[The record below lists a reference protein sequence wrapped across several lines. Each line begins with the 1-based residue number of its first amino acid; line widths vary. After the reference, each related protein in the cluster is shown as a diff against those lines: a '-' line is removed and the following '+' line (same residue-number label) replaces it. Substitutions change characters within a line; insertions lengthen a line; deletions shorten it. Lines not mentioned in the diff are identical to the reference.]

1 MVQLN
6 AITAWNMQIPF
17 PPKRISMWHEARA
30 RCNTTGFAKD
40 PIGLIEFVGCGP
52 AHGRVNSMTVELH
65 IPAKTLA
72 IARRREP
79 FEYLSAITG
88 IIIKQPMSAVS
99 CLESANLH
107 IRADKQNQLRLRAE
121 MTERDKEAIRAA
133 GRDEDALPSRAL
145 KEKMRRECLYV
156 DLL

>member
-1 MVQLN
+1 MDPLTITLN
-6 AITAWNMQIPF
+6 
-17 PPKRISMWHEARA
+17 R
-30 RCNTTGFAKD
+30 
-40 PIGLIEFVGCGP
+40 
-52 AHGRVNSMTVELH
+52 
-65 IPAKTLA
+65 
-72 IARRREP
+72 
-79 FEYLSAITG
+79 
-88 IIIKQPMSAVS
+88 
-99 CLESANLH
+99 SANLH